1 MFYIFYFIFYI
12 IFYIMFYFLY
22 YILFSLFIH
31 YHLSI
36 ADVRGFVGRRG
47 NVAQSESR
55 TKVIGMYQGR
65 EEAFIDV
72 SSPIFGFWA
81 YFTLNLDSLSSS
93 SRFPFLLTYL
103 FASELSYLFHLTY
116 HILFLISILFGYH
129 HHHIL
134 IITSLSHTVSPI
146 SLPPP
151 LPGVRGVQETYGEN
165 IVLPNFARSERGV
178 KPPPGM
184 GYIISIPPPGPPLSH
199 PKTLYYSVDYY
210 TIIQC
215 FPVHRQ
221 NHSPSFI
228 SQISLPFIDRLFW

>member
-1 MFYIFYFIFYI
+1 
-12 IFYIMFYFLY
+12 
-22 YILFSLFIH
+22 
-31 YHLSI
+31 
-36 ADVRGFVGRRG
+36 
-47 NVAQSESR
+47 
-55 TKVIGMYQGR
+55 MYQGR

-93 SRFPFLLTYL
+93 SRFPFLLTFL

-129 HHHIL
+129 HLISSSSHHYL
-134 IITSLSHTVSPI
+134 IQYPLYPY
-146 SLPPP
+146 PP
-151 LPGVRGVQETYGEN
+151 LPGVRGVQETYGAN

>member
-1 MFYIFYFIFYI
+1 M
-12 IFYIMFYFLY
+12 
-22 YILFSLFIH
+22 
-31 YHLSI
+31 
-36 ADVRGFVGRRG
+36 
-47 NVAQSESR
+47 
-55 TKVIGMYQGR
+55 
-65 EEAFIDV
+65 
-72 SSPIFGFWA
+72 
-81 YFTLNLDSLSSS
+81 
-93 SRFPFLLTYL
+93 FLLLSLGFGHVSPSTQIH
-103 FASELSYLFHLTY
+103 FPRARASHSYSHSYSRASYSYLFHITY

-129 HHHIL
+129 HLISSSSHHHL
-134 IITSLSHTVSPI
+134 ISSSLQYPPI

-228 SQISLPFIDRLFW
+228 SQISLPFIDRLFLFIW